1 MPTKALVADH
11 KSAIVDLA
19 KTVGMQVIHDSGPA
33 LDGRLIIIA
42 DDTFAHTYLHG
53 GPKDTDGVE
62 VKVYFNTN
70 GEVER
75 AYKKVDGVLK
85 GGGPMSNG
93 NAGQRL
99 LWTLHLFS
107 RR

>member
-1 MPTKALVADH
+1 MTTNVYVADH

-19 KTVGMQVIHDSGPA
+19 KTVGMQRVYDEGASVILGDFTY
-33 LDGRLIIIA
+33 A
-42 DDTFAHTYLHG
+42 DHYLHG
-53 GPKDTDGVE
+53 NLAAKHVGVSVE
-62 VKVYFNTN
+62 ISFNER
-70 GEVER
+70 GEVQR
-75 AYKKVDGVLK
+75 AHKLVDGVTK
-85 GGGPMSNG
+85 GDVTGTVG